1 MQDVTSFSFSSSAMD
16 DERGRHVFIGWPLSE
31 RGNWSLGVHQDSL
44 GMLRGAVRSAFG
56 PGVIGVLTKEK

>member
-16 DERGRHVFIGWPLSE
+16 DGRGRHIFIGWPLSE

-44 GMLRGAVRSAFG
+44 GML
-56 PGVIGVLTKEK
+56 